1 MFIQVLPAGAG
12 AKRTGASFICST
24 VEEWIMGK
32 AFNSILLA
40 VDHCRGGAHAHQQA
54 IVLAKRFRA
63 SLRMAYVV
71 NSEDL
76 AIPVPG
82 PPGAPVVK
90 PVVRGTRR
98 EAALTAEGR
107 EELAAFENACERA
120 AVKHGGSILVGH
132 SEAIWAKEASLCDL
146 VVIRR
151 AEKDFGFFDRWF
163 GSMFWRIVV
172 HSGRPVLVLPR
183 TGSVAERMALFYS
196 NRVESS
202 SALPWVAA
210 FVSALDIP
218 LTVHIAP
225 NSSRGGGYVKECK
238 ALLARHQVTAEFLHG
253 GLLKAFAH
261 EFSRPRSGLLE
272 CLPLLAFD
280 GGFRRGLWFCR
291 RRRLVERL
299 LRTAAH
305 GILLCPWLTGGETP
319 SRLEEQKKWR

>member
-12 AKRTGASFICST
+12 AKRTGASFTCST

-107 EELAAFENACERA
+107 E
-120 AVKHGGSILVGH
+120 
-132 SEAIWAKEASLCDL
+132 DL
-146 VVIRR
+146 
-151 AEKDFGFFDRWF
+151 
-163 GSMFWRIVV
+163 
-172 HSGRPVLVLPR
+172 
-183 TGSVAERMALFYS
+183 
-196 NRVESS
+196 
-202 SALPWVAA
+202 AA

-225 NSSRGGGYVKECK
+225 NSSRGGGYVKEGK
-238 ALLARHQVTAEFLHG
+238 APLARHQVTAEFLHG

-319 SRLEEQKKWR
+319 SRLEEQKRWR